1 MKIIL
6 VGTSP
11 AMLLEALL
19 LSQKYSNIEIH
30 EKNNRIGGA
39 WKTTNFFKTPHV
51 ETGSHIFAPWKNNYI
66 YNQCLKILRKKLN
79 LKTYFLNPQPE
90 NIINNNISKNEI
102 KKIRYFYIKGGA
114 EKILNELL
122 KKITEKKI
130 KIIFNSKIDKITLF
144 KDRKKIFTSKKIFL
158 ADQVYLP
165 YYCKLNINNKKN
177 NNNYLARRSIH
188 ILLEFLGNLKF
199 KKNISYIQKVGF
211 SKLFDR
217 ISNLQNIISGTKKI
231 IFCLRL
237 NKNGKNQLKR
247 NRQNLIKIL
256 KSDLCR
262 YLEPKSKKKNFKI
275 KYKLYNYETSYREN
289 SQLKLLKKFIKK
301 NKCELVDTREFIIYI
316 SKNIRRLQIL

>member
-262 YLEPKSKKKNFKI
+262 YLEPKSKKKI
-275 KYKLYNYETSYREN
+275 
-289 SQLKLLKKFIKK
+289 LK
-301 NKCELVDTREFIIYI
+301 
-316 SKNIRRLQIL
+316 